1 MKRARFMGGI
11 APQAG
16 CAALAEATAALISST
31 VDSGSSA
38 ICSPVAGL
46 NTRERRS
53 EPEMTS
59 LPPMAFSMIC
69 MVRPVL

>member
-1 MKRARFMGGI
+1 MKRARFNGGM

-16 CAALAEATAALISST
+16 WAALALATAALISST

-46 NTRERRS
+46 KTGDLRS
-53 EPEMTS
+53 EPEIVS

-69 MVRPVL
+69 MVTLSL